1 MKNQELLLC
10 GEIVKG
16 KISSITRELMNI
28 GLKLC
33 DSLNQSLSLLLIGS
47 NIQEAASE
55 AISFGAKTVYSADW
69 APYPESLPDISV
81 SLISQVYKQI
91 QPSVVLFSQ
100 TDMGRDIAPRLAA
113 RLKSNVCMDCVDLAV
128 DSRTK
133 SLLITKPVYGGNA
146 LAVWS
151 PTNYKPQIIT
161 MRSRTADPID
171 ADPTRKG
178 KIISIATKI
187 TDSSTRCRLLET
199 VYKEV
204 EGIKLDEAKVIVT
217 GGGGIGSQD
226 GFQLIQELAHV
237 LRGAIGISRVPC
249 DEGWMPSN
257 LEIGQTGHSVSPDL
271 YIAIGI
277 SGAPQHLA
285 GCSGSKCIV
294 AINKDSEAH
303 IFKVSDL
310 GIVGDY
316 KEILPPLIQRCKELK
331 EG

>member
-128 DSRTK
+128 DSTTK

-151 PTNYKPQIIT
+151 PTNHKPQIIT

-178 KIISIATKI
+178 KIISITTEI
-187 TDSSTRCRLLET
+187 PDSSTRCRLLET

-204 EGIKLDEAKVIVT
+204 EGMKLDEAKVIVT
-217 GGGGIGSQD
+217 GGGGIGSQE